1 MGGVLGG
8 WLIGS
13 AGVGAA
19 GPPSY
24 EAATFE
30 GLLWLGA
37 LIVVVSSVAVV
48 WLYLRRRTRRPGH
61 SAEPPFTLEDLRR
74 LCDQGTVSIAE
85 YETLRDKILQGLRE
99 AAGRG
104 E

>member
-8 WLIGS
+8 WSMGS

-24 EAATFE
+24 ETATFE

-37 LIVVVSSVAVV
+37 VVVVISFMAVV
-48 WLYLRRRTRRPGH
+48 WLYVRRRTRKPGQ

-85 YETLRDKILQGLRE
+85 YETLRDKMLQGLKE
-99 AAGRG
+99 STGRG